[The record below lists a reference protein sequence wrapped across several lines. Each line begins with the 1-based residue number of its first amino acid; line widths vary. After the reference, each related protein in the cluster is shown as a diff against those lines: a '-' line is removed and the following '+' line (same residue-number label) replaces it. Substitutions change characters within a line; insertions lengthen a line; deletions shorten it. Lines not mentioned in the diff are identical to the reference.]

1 MCGIAGYRWLGS
13 DPPPDDGGLL
23 ESMVARIVHR
33 GPDEEGFYREPGL
46 GLGMRRLSIIDLA
59 GGRQPLGNET
69 GDVQVVANGEI
80 YNFRSL
86 RAQLEDRGHTFR
98 TGSDIEVLVHGWEE
112 WAEELPGRLRGMY
125 AFALWDRRGGRGGRL
140 ILGRDPFGIKPLFY
154 ARQGGRLLFG
164 SEIKCL
170 LTAGIDRRLDPRALD
185 AYLSFLYVPEPK
197 TLFAEVL
204 ALPPGALLSCD
215 ASGDLSIAAGP
226 GYRPE
231 PGGYPNRR
239 AAVEAVR
246 EVVDDSVRAMLVAD
260 VPVGLFL
267 SAGID
272 SASILAA
279 MSRHAEGPV
288 RTFSIGFGQA
298 EHRWDELDGARRLAK
313 AFGSEH
319 HELRV
324 EPDIVRQLPRVVRH
338 FDQPFANPTAV
349 ILDLLSRHTRGHVK
363 VALSGTGGDEFFAG
377 YPRHLGMLLYR
388 RYGLLPGPLRRALAR
403 CARAFLRD
411 ATDGRQTMRR
421 VRRFLE
427 GGALPFERCYA
438 DLLTTLDSERKQQL
452 YSPGMVGELAGH
464 DTTLFIRRLLAGP
477 EGESALPPHE
487 RLLATDI
494 GTYLLCNQ
502 LAYADRM
509 SMANGLEVRVPFVDQ
524 QVAEVARRIPLAWNL
539 RRGTTKALLREAV
552 APWLPADIV
561 KAPKRG
567 LNLPIA
573 LWFRDHLRPWM
584 EELLSPERLEQRGH
598 LRPGAVRQV
607 IDEHLAGRR
616 DHSLFLWSLVVLELW
631 YQEVLE

>member
-1 MCGIAGYRWLGS
+1 MVQT
-13 DPPPDDGGLL
+13 L
-23 ESMVARIVHR
+23 EHR
-33 GPDEEGFYREPGL
+33 GPDDVGHFRQPGL
-46 GLGMRRLSIIDLA
+46 GIGMRRLSIIDLE
-59 GGRQPLGNET
+59 GGHQPLANET
-69 GDVQVVANGEI
+69 GEIQVVANGEI
-80 YNFRSL
+80 YNFRQL
-86 RAQLEDRGHTFR
+86 RSQLEGRGHRFR

-112 WAEELPGRLRGMY
+112 WGSELPAKLRGMY
-125 AFALWDRRGGRGGRL
+125 AFALWDGRPGRGERL
-140 ILGRDPFGIKPLFY
+140 VLGRDPFGIKPLFY
-154 ARQGGRLLFG
+154 GQSDGRLLFG
-164 SEIKCL
+164 SEIKTL
-170 LTAGIDRRLDPRALD
+170 LGAGIDRQLDLRALD
-185 AYLSFLYVPEPK
+185 AYLSFLYVPEPQ
-197 TLFAEVL
+197 TLFAEIR

-215 ASGDLSIAAGP
+215 ASGVVVEPGP

-231 PGGYPNRR
+231 PGGYTSR
-239 AAVEAVR
+239 AQAVEAVR

-279 MSRHAEGPV
+279 MSRHADGPV
-288 RTFSIGFGQA
+288 RTFSIGFGAA
-298 EHRWDELDGARRLAK
+298 EHHWDELDGARQLAEV
-313 AFGSEH
+313 FGSEH
-319 HELRV
+319 HEIRV

-349 ILDLLSRHTRGHVK
+349 ILDLLSHHTREHVK

-388 RYGLLPGPLRRALAR
+388 RYALLPGPLRRGLAHG
-403 CARAFLRD
+403 ARTLLKD
-411 ATDGRQTMRR
+411 ATDGRHTMRR
-421 VRRFLE
+421 LRRFLE
-427 GGALPFERCYA
+427 GGALPFDRCYA
-438 DLLTTLDSERKQQL
+438 ELLTTLDSERKRQL
-452 YSPGMVGELAGH
+452 YSPRMADELATH
-464 DTTLFIRRLLAGP
+464 DTTAFVRQLLVGP
-477 EGESALPPHE
+477 DDGPGLPPHE
-487 RLLATDI
+487 RLLATDV

-509 SMANGLEVRVPFVDQ
+509 SMANSLEVRVPFVDQ
-524 QVAEVARRIPLAWNL
+524 RVAEVARRIPLAWHL

-552 APWLPADIV
+552 APWLPADVV

-573 LWFRDHLRPWM
+573 LWFRDRLRPWM

-598 LRPGAVRQV
+598 LRPEAVRQI